1 MTQQLLIV
9 RHGETAS
16 NVARILQTPDIP
28 LSQRGRQQADRLAQ
42 RLTEAPI
49 GLILT
54 SDYQR
59 AMDTTQAIVAAT
71 GAPTRVSPLLRERN
85 FGDWRGRP
93 YADFD
98 FDPHDLDR
106 SPPGGE
112 SWEIFYRRAARAF
125 EMIEAVAA
133 ETSGRLVVVTHGLVC
148 KALTNR
154 HLAPE
159 GGYDHP
165 WANTSVTEASGPPWK
180 LERVNC
186 ALHLDDLGEGGAP
199 A

>member
-98 FDPHDLDR
+98 FDPPLHDCTEKTLFAGTPYETTIPDTC
-106 SPPGGE
+106 
-112 SWEIFYRRAARAF
+112 ARN
-125 EMIEAVAA
+125 AVASRFSRSNSKTV
-133 ETSGRLVVVTHGLVC
+133 EPSG
-148 KALTNR
+148 A
-154 HLAPE
+154 
-159 GGYDHP
+159 
-165 WANTSVTEASGPPWK
+165 
-180 LERVNC
+180 
-186 ALHLDDLGEGGAP
+186 
-199 A
+199 